1 MLEEV
6 EMELVILD
14 DLDVIEHLDEVHLVE
29 CIDQLFSLNVS
40 ITIVLQVIEVMVE
53 IDEIDIGEVQ
63 ITVEEMVEID
73 EMVLLDEILKYI
85 MVTT

>member
-1 MLEEV
+1 
-6 EMELVILD
+6 
-14 DLDVIEHLDEVHLVE
+14 
-29 CIDQLFSLNVS
+29 
-40 ITIVLQVIEVMVE
+40 MVE

-63 ITVEEMVEID
+63 ITDEEMVEID

>member
-63 ITVEEMVEID
+63 ITDEEMVEID